1 MGLQWFLGGR
11 HLPTCG
17 TACSLHCLH
26 SDIKEVANVCN
37 QSLMKLVIPEDD
49 EMDEAK
55 PSMTIPAEPTSEES
69 LSRPEAVTAGESQLI
84 WASRG
89 VSKVKGMFSREFL
102 GLVWCPEAAQ
112 STWDLCALFG
122 NMLHR

>member
-1 MGLQWFLGGR
+1 MW
-11 HLPTCG
+11 HLATCG

-55 PSMTIPAEPTSEES
+55 QSMTLPAEPTSEES
-69 LSRPEAVTAGESQLI
+69 LS
-84 WASRG
+84 
-89 VSKVKGMFSREFL
+89 K
-102 GLVWCPEAAQ
+102 PEAA
-112 STWDLCALFG
+112 SSGESPLV
-122 NMLHR
+122 

>member
-1 MGLQWFLGGR
+1 MGLQWLLRGR
-11 HLPTCG
+11 RLPMCR

-55 PSMTIPAEPTSEES
+55 PSVTIPAEPSSEES
-69 LSRPEAVTAGESQLI
+69 LSKPESVTTGES
-84 WASRG
+84 
-89 VSKVKGMFSREFL
+89 
-102 GLVWCPEAAQ
+102 
-112 STWDLCALFG
+112 
-122 NMLHR
+122 